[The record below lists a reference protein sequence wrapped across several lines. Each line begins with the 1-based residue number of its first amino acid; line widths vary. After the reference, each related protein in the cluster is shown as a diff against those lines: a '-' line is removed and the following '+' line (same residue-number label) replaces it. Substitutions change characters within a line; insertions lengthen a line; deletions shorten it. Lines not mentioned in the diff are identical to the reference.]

1 MIDTAILIGY
11 VRDNLGSRGFSVQLL
26 DKPLLLWIFESLK
39 TITRSFLVIVPYEG
53 YAKSIVRSG
62 ITLPDDVDYTILINT
77 YIFFEKPNPLSGIY
91 TALTN
96 SISSKVFIVTPNY
109 PLIKSSTVMRLLKLI
124 GDYDV
129 VVIKLPNGLV
139 EPLLGIY
146 STSIV
151 RVLENALERGVKDIN
166 KILSTLKVKIVP
178 SEGVSDKPEL
188 EFKCIRSFSD
198 IFNVSKTIALES
210 VRV

>member
-1 MIDTAILIGY
+1 MIDTAILVGY
-11 VRDNLGSRGFSVQLL
+11 VRDSLGSRGFSVQLL

-39 TITRSFLVIVPYEG
+39 TVTNRFLVIVPYEG

-77 YIFFEKPNPLSGIY
+77 YIFFGKPNPLSGIY
-91 TALTN
+91 TALT
-96 SISSKVFIVTPNY
+96 SSTSNKVFIVTPNY
-109 PLIKSSTVMRLLKLI
+109 PLVKSSTVMRLLRLVEDCDAAI
-124 GDYDV
+124 
-129 VVIKLPNGLV
+129 IKLPNGVV

-146 STSIV
+146 NASID
-151 RVLENALERGVKDIN
+151 RILENALECGVRDFSKLLN
-166 KILSTLKVKIVP
+166 VLKVKIVP
-178 SEGVSDKPEL
+178 SEKISDKPEL

-198 IFNVSKTIALES
+198 IFNVGRMIALES